1 MKQYEMMVIIDP
13 EIGTQAVE
21 SSLEEI
27 RSTIKSH
34 KGEITF
40 EDIWGVRDLA
50 YKIKNRD
57 TGYYAVFNFN
67 SEGDNLGELNT
78 TIKLDNTVLRHM
90 VVGLPAEFKPESL
103 AHIDHTTEDNSK
115 EKKEEKKPGKFS
127 ANKKKASGKPEK
139 AEKAASI
146 TEKDKKEEK
155 SLEEVDAK
163 LASIIDNPDLN
174 F

>member
-13 EIGTQAVE
+13 EIGTDAIEE
-21 SSLEEI
+21 SIKEI
-27 RSTIKSH
+27 KSAIKSH

-40 EDIWGVRDLA
+40 EDFWGVRNLA

-57 TGYYAVFNFN
+57 LGYYAVLNFS
-67 SEGDNLGELNT
+67 SEGDNLNELNT
-78 TIKLDNTVLRHM
+78 AMILENTVLRHM
-90 VVGLPAEFKPESL
+90 ILSLPAEFKPQSL
-103 AHIDHTTEDNSK
+103 AHIDHTKEDSSK
-115 EKKEEKKPGKFS
+115 ETKEETKKPFKPNEAPVRKS
-127 ANKKKASGKPEK
+127 VKAESVKESKPEV
-139 AEKAASI
+139 
-146 TEKDKKEEK
+146 KKEEK